1 MSGFLSTWVGLLS
14 NRVGLLS
21 IGVSLFSGER
31 VLENMPTPLPSLS
44 SHLIHRPWVYFREPI
59 YPVWYL
65 DNFDIG
71 VRHPFDIPM
80 HMWNSMKVF
89 IVYERMSAKISTA
102 GIKPKTLLTPVRHP

>member
-14 NRVGLLS
+14 
-21 IGVSLFSGER
+21 IGVGLFSGER
-31 VLENMPTPLPSLS
+31 VLENMPTPSLS
-44 SHLIHRPWVYFREPI
+44 SHLNSSPMGAYIR
-59 YPVWYL
+59 YL

-71 VRHPFDIPM
+71 VRHPFDVPV

-102 GIKPKTLLTPVRHP
+102 GIKSKTLLSLVRHP